1 MKNALL
7 SSGPLLFLLS
17 SLACGMPPADE
28 EPPSVLPALAA
39 RSQALALQGCSPL
52 AILSV
57 SANGDDG
64 NLPVQTLD
72 DQLDTRWSHLGK
84 GAWIDYDLG
93 MHRAVS
99 GAAIAWHQGNLRANT
114 FTVSISSDG
123 KTYLPV
129 YQGVSSGTTV
139 AAEVYTFIPYTAR
152 NVRITVQ
159 GNNVNDWASLAE
171 VRVCGY
177 TESLV
182 PLPAATLT
190 WRGDFETGN
199 RSQWSHIQEVS
210 PDRLQVVPSP
220 MREGRYALKATVKQ
234 GDDPISTGGNRNE
247 LVLVTNEPVGS
258 EYIYSWSTMF
268 APNFPSVQ
276 TWQLFTQWHHEGCC
290 GSPPVEFY
298 VYGEEIRLSVGGST
312 GSLVW
317 RTPLVRGVWHDFV
330 FRVKWSPDP
339 KTGFIELFH
348 NGRQAVPQRA
358 MATQFNGML
367 NYLKV
372 GLYRSDT
379 VTQDGIVYH
388 DNWAMA
394 RRMEN
399 GPLPGDLPPEG
410 LP

>member
-7 SSGPLLFLLS
+7 STGALFVLLS
-17 SLACGMPPADE
+17 HGACGG
-28 EPPSVLPALAA
+28 LPAPGEEAHEPRTVSSA
-39 RSQALALQGCSPL
+39 ALALPGCSPL

-57 SANGDDG
+57 SANGNDG

-72 DQLDTRWSHLGK
+72 DQLDTRWSQLGK

-93 MHRAVS
+93 SHRAVA
-99 GAAIAWHQGNLRANT
+99 GAAIAWHQGNLRRST
-114 FTVSISSDG
+114 FTVSVSSDG
-123 KTYLPV
+123 RTYVPV
-129 YQGVSSGTTV
+129 YSGVSSGTTA
-139 AAEVYTFIPYTAR
+139 AAELYPFIPYTAR
-152 NVRITVQ
+152 NVRLTVQ
-159 GNNVNDWASLAE
+159 GNSLNDWASIAE
-171 VRVCGY
+171 VRVCGQ
-177 TESLV
+177 TDSAL
-182 PLPAATLT
+182 PLPAASLT

-199 RSQWSHIQEVS
+199 RSQWTALQEVS
-210 PDRLQVVPSP
+210 PDRLQVVPLP
-220 MREGRYALKATVKQ
+220 MREGRYALKTTVKQ
-234 GDDPISTGGNRNE
+234 GDDPIASGGNRNE
-247 LVLVTNEPVGS
+247 LVLATYEPVGS

-268 APNFPSVQ
+268 APDFPSVQ

-298 VYGEEIRLSVGGST
+298 VFGEEIRLSVGGST

-339 KTGFIELFH
+339 KTGFIQLFH

-358 MATQFNGML
+358 MATQFPGML

-379 VTQDGIVYH
+379 VTQDGVVYH
-388 DNWAMA
+388 DNWTMA
-394 RRMEN
+394 RRMDN
-399 GPLPGDLPPEG
+399 VPLPTDWPPEG